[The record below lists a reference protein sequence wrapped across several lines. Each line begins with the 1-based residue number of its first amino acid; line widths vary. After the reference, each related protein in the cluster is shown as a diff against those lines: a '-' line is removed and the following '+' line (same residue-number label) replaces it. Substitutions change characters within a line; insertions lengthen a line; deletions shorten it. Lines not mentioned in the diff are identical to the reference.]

1 MPVLAIL
8 AKDFLSIPATSA
20 PSEHVWSQSP
30 RVITSSRARLDEKS
44 SGIMFVREN
53 VHVLC
58 KHYTRLTNND
68 KNALPLSLSGI
79 PATND
84 EDGVDVG
91 EELFSENISLR

>member
-1 MPVLAIL
+1 M
-8 AKDFLSIPATSA
+8 
-20 PSEHVWSQSP
+20 
-30 RVITSSRARLDEKS
+30 
-44 SGIMFVREN
+44 REN

-58 KHYTRLTNND
+58 KYYTRLTNND

-79 PATND
+79 PVTND